1 MPAIF
6 GPAGQCE
13 ASRAAGVNSTE
24 KFLRYLAE
32 RDVHAFE
39 YQCGRGVN
47 VGEEKARTFARVSKE
62 LGISISL
69 HAPYYISL
77 ASVEE
82 QKRLNS
88 VEYIWKS
95 AAAVDWMG
103 GDRIVVH
110 PGGLG
115 KFSREEAL
123 ELAKDTLRLAQKK
136 LDEIGLGHVHM
147 CLETMGKINQLGN
160 LEEVI
165 SMCELDERM
174 LPCVDFGHM
183 NSRLKGGMNSRE
195 EFAALLEEMT
205 RRLGKERTD
214 RMHVHFSK
222 IEYSA
227 GGEVRHL
234 TFEDQ
239 VFGPD
244 YTPLMSLFAERG
256 MSPVVICESAG
267 TQTEDALAMQVDYLS
282 KV

>member
-13 ASRAAGVNSTE
+13 ASRLVGVNSTE

-32 RDVHAFE
+32 KGIHAFE

-47 VGEEKARTFARVSKE
+47 VGEEKARTFARLSKE

-77 ASVEE
+77 ASMEE

-115 KFSREEAL
+115 KFTREEAL

-195 EFAALLEEMT
+195 EFEALLDEMKV
-205 RRLGKERTD
+205 RLGEERTN

-244 YTPLMSLFAERG
+244 YVPLMELFVQRKME
-256 MSPVVICESAG
+256 PVVICESAG
-267 TQTEDALAMQVDYLS
+267 TQTADALAMQLEYQS
-282 KV
+282 RI

>member
-13 ASRAAGVNSTE
+13 ASRLAGVNSTE

-32 RDVHAFE
+32 KGIHAFE

-47 VGEEKARTFARVSKE
+47 VGEEKARTFARLSKE

-77 ASVEE
+77 ASMEE

-115 KFSREEAL
+115 KFTREEAL

-136 LDEIGLGHVHM
+136 LDEIGLGNVHM

-195 EFAALLEEMT
+195 EFEALLDEMKV
-205 RRLGKERTD
+205 RLGEERTN

-244 YTPLMSLFAERG
+244 YVPLMELFVQRKME
-256 MSPVVICESAG
+256 PVVICESAG
-267 TQTEDALAMQVDYLS
+267 TQTADALAMQLEYQS
-282 KV
+282 RI

>member
-13 ASRAAGVNSTE
+13 ASRLVGVNSTE

-32 RDVHAFE
+32 KGIHAFE

-47 VGEEKARTFARVSKE
+47 VGEEKARPFARLSKE

-77 ASVEE
+77 ASMEE

-103 GDRIVVH
+103 GDRIVGH

-115 KFSREEAL
+115 KFTREEAL

-195 EFAALLEEMT
+195 EFEALLDEMKV
-205 RRLGKERTD
+205 RLGEERTN

-244 YTPLMSLFAERG
+244 YVPLMELFVQRKME
-256 MSPVVICESAG
+256 PVVICESAG
-267 TQTEDALAMQVDYLS
+267 TQTADALAMQLEYQS
-282 KV
+282 RI